1 MVCPP
6 NDPEYGCALLPSG
19 CYSLYHNYIVIP
31 NTDVVIPRHKG
42 KTRGIRVGS
51 KRSYKNKKSFIDF
64 YGQMQENEER
74 RRLKSAHISTR
85 SPLFL
90 YVPEDNP

>member
-74 RRLKSAHISTR
+74 RRLKSTR
-85 SPLFL
+85 FAANRRYFESL
-90 YVPEDNP
+90 PEDDL